1 MDKNLKKSNTEVGT
15 VDVALRSGSG
25 RYVHSHAYAHGCLR
39 PRMRTCINGEGVE
52 MGRHVTSILCI
63 QSVHA
68 CIVTYSHTRMRAY
81 MRTCVYRTAVKMPC
95 HEHVVRRGEDGNPHV
110 VRLSFTYQTPP
121 RMFVEGVAAAEE
133 EGEGE
138 GAEEELNEE

>member
-1 MDKNLKKSNTEVGT
+1 MHARTYMQVRVTLMDKNLKKSNTEVGT

-25 RYVHSHAYAHGCLR
+25 RYVHSHACMHAYAHGCLR

-81 MRTCVYRTAVKMPC
+81 MRTCVYRTTVKMPC
-95 HEHVVRRGEDGNPHV
+95 HEHVVSMCACVHV
-110 VRLSFTYQTPP
+110 RTGRP
-121 RMFVEGVAAAEE
+121 
-133 EGEGE
+133 
-138 GAEEELNEE
+138 